1 MIRKYNEQDLEDL
14 LATWE
19 AASEVAH
26 PFLTPKFLASVRH
39 DISNLYL
46 PNAETWV
53 YEDGGRVVGFI
64 ALIGNEVGAIFVHPS
79 HQKTGIGRG
88 LMDKARELR
97 GELEVEVF
105 VANTIGRAFYAKY
118 GFEAIE
124 EKVHY
129 QTGHDV
135 LRLRLT
141 VAPNVQG
148 TNE

>member
-1 MIRKYNEQDLEDL
+1 MIRKYNEPDLEDL
-14 LATWE
+14 LSAWE

-26 PFLTPKFLASVRH
+26 PFLTPEFLASERDNILNIYH
-39 DISNLYL
+39 

-79 HQKTGIGRG
+79 HQKTGVGRG

-118 GFEAIE
+118 GFEAFE
-124 EKVHY
+124 EKVHC
-129 QTGHDV
+129 QTGLNV
-135 LRLRLT
+135 LRLRLPA
-141 VAPNVQG
+141 APNV
-148 TNE
+148 